1 MLAKPL
7 FFTAATVVFT
17 SAALAADSDRPVLG
31 SPLTYYT
38 SASEAANISPRNG
51 LRGYLEGSY
60 TRGKTSTF
68 DLDNDSWSLRGAANY
83 DSGNGFNVQG
93 DLDWART
100 TVEDDFEYDRLGG
113 TGHLYYRPSKDFAF
127 GAFGSLS
134 RFGSDILK
142 DAGVEGL
149 DDHIDDKLAGVEGAW
164 FNDAATTYAAVGF
177 GTATSSGEDADHY
190 IGRLGLRYFLSD
202 NLRFDLEGTL
212 NRLSYDIADLDIRT
226 IKAVA
231 NYRPEALPVT
241 FFAGYRFDEW
251 EPSID
256 GTSAGSETNHSVM
269 AGMRVHFGSSSLK
282 DEEQSGPIWSST
294 SLLP

>member
-1 MLAKPL
+1 MFAKPL
-7 FFTAATVVFT
+7 YLTAAAVVFT
-17 SAALAADSDRPVLG
+17 SAAQAADSDRPVLG
-31 SPLTYYT
+31 SPVSYYAG
-38 SASEAANISPRNG
+38 ASETADIAPASG
-51 LRGYLEGSY
+51 LSGYLEGSY
-60 TRGKTSTF
+60 ARGKTSTF

-83 DSGNGFNVQG
+83 DAGNGINVQG
-93 DLDWART
+93 DVDWART
-100 TVEDDFEYDRLGG
+100 TIEGDFEYDRLAG

-134 RFGSDILK
+134 RFGSDLLQN
-142 DAGVEGL
+142 AGIEGL

-177 GTATSSGEDADHY
+177 GEASYSRENADHY
-190 IGRLGLRYFLSD
+190 MGRLGLRYFLSD
-202 NLRFDLEGTL
+202 NIRFDLEGSL
-212 NRLSYDIADLDIRT
+212 NRLSYDIVDLDIRT
-226 IKAVA
+226 IKAVG
-231 NYRPEALPVT
+231 NYRPQALPVT

-251 EPSID
+251 EPSVN
-256 GTSAGSETNHSVM
+256 GTSAGSEKNHSVM